1 VSGLIFSFHPYV
13 ADRHSFVNQRLGFG
27 GRNDFWLLADR
38 LFNIEA
44 TLLKSALVAVL
55 IARFKLLLFCSKAVS
70 FCCASPDTV
79 SGCTDNARKRCI
91 IWSPWPGL

>member
-1 VSGLIFSFHPYV
+1 
-13 ADRHSFVNQRLGFG
+13 
-27 GRNDFWLLADR
+27 
-38 LFNIEA
+38 
-44 TLLKSALVAVL
+44 
-55 IARFKLLLFCSKAVS
+55 LLFCSKAVS